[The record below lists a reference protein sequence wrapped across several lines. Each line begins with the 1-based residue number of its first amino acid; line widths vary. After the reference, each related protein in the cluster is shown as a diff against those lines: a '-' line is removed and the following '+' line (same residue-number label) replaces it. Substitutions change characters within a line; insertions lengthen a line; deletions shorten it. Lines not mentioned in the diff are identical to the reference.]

1 MEMEKYLLIG
11 LGLGFIGIITDILLK
26 IVDYLYCVHRDLLI
40 TEPLSGKVSLKRYL
54 LVYCMLLVIGLLLVI
69 GNFLPLILLFYVLF
83 SLLLAIVIITD
94 YEQRLIFDR
103 ILVGI
108 GIVALV
114 SSGFSDIS
122 VVDRLLGAGIGS
134 VIMFALAILMKG
146 TLGFGDVK
154 LVFVLGF
161 WQGINSLETILLMGF
176 VGGGLAALF
185 LLITKIKKRTDYFAY
200 GPYFVLGAF
209 LVMLSKN
216 L

>member
-11 LGLGFIGIITDILLK
+11 LSLGIIGIITDILLK
-26 IVDYLYCVHRDLLI
+26 IVDYLYFVHRDLLI
-40 TEPLSGKVSLKRYL
+40 AEPLSGKLSLKRYL
-54 LVYCMLLVIGLLLVI
+54 LVYCMLLVIGILLVI
-69 GNFLPLILLFYVLF
+69 GKFLPLTLLVYVLF

-103 ILVGI
+103 ILIGI
-108 GIVALV
+108 GIVALA
-114 SSGFSDIS
+114 SSGLSDLSIM
-122 VVDRLLGAGIGS
+122 DRLLGAGIGG
-134 VIMFALAILMKG
+134 VIMFVLAILMKG

-161 WQGINSLETILLMGF
+161 WQGINSLETILLIGF